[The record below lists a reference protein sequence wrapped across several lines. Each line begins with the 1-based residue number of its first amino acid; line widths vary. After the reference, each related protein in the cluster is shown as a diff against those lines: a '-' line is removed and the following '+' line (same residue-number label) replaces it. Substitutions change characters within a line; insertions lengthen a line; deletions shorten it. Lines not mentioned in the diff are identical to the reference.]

1 MWGQRA
7 EPFTAVLGSFVRY
20 FLGTLAPV
28 KVKTLMFMKDFFFT
42 IFKLYIPLVVFHF
55 DTILSEEQGT
65 ELPYWD
71 K

>member
-28 KVKTLMFMKDFFFT
+28 KVKTLMFMKDFFFHNFQ
-42 IFKLYIPLVVFHF
+42 IVYPSRC
-55 DTILSEEQGT
+55 LSF
-65 ELPYWD
+65 
-71 K
+71 